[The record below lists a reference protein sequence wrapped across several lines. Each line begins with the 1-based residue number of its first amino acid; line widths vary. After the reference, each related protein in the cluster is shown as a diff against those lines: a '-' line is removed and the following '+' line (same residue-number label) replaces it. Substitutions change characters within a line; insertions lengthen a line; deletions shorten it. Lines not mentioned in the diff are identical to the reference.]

1 MFGGILIYLLI
12 FGHATSKILVFHPGI
27 ELWPRQWKN
36 RVLAIRPPGSSCGF
50 IFEVDILFHWYS
62 SLFANTT
69 QSGLLQFYNESWI

>member
-12 FGHATSKILVFHPGI
+12 FGHATSKILVLHPGI

-36 RVLAIRPPGSSCGF
+36 RVLAIRPPGSSRGF
-50 IFEVDILFHWYS
+50 IFEVTILFHWYS